1 MNGFFEYLENKNVKG
16 SEKLIGFVSDFLKDP
31 SIYFDLNVD
40 ERNELEQKLDSAL
53 AVFKDNKTQDDKS
66 GSC

>member
-1 MNGFFEYLENKNVKG
+1 MNGFFEYLENKKVKD

-31 SIYFDLNVD
+31 SIYFDLNVA

-53 AVFKDNKTQDDKS
+53 AVFKDNETQDNKS